1 MTSKS
6 NKWTKE
12 EFHIYILLL
21 CANADSEETP
31 EEIDLIKKKVSAETY
46 EKIYNE
52 FKLDSEE
59 ERFEKVDD
67 NIHLHDY
74 TNIEMAQLRREMYEI
89 FFADCN
95 FKMMERNLDRIFDN
109 ILY

>member
-31 EEIDLIKKKVSAETY
+31 EEIDLIKKKVSKETY

-52 FKLDSEE
+52 FKLDSED
-59 ERFEKVDD
+59 ERFEKVDE

>member
-31 EEIDLIKKKVSAETY
+31 EEIDLIKKKVSTETF
-46 EKIYNE
+46 EKIHNE

-89 FFADCN
+89 FFADCD

>member
-1 MTSKS
+1 MTSKA

-21 CANADSEETP
+21 CANADSEET
-31 EEIDLIKKKVSAETY
+31 EEETELIKRKVSTETY
-46 EKIYNE
+46 EKIHNE
-52 FKLDSEE
+52 FKADSEDK
-59 ERFEKVDD
+59 RIEKVDD

-89 FFADCN
+89 FFSDCN

>member
-1 MTSKS
+1 MSTKT

-12 EFHIYILLL
+12 EFHTYILLI
-21 CANADSEETP
+21 CANADSDETE
-31 EEIDLIKKKVSAETY
+31 EEIDLIKRKVSTETF
-46 EKIYNE
+46 ERIHEE
-52 FKLDSEE
+52 FTADSED
-59 ERFEKVDD
+59 ERIEKVDD

-89 FFADCN
+89 FFADCD

>member
-1 MTSKS
+1 MTSNS

-31 EEIDLIKKKVSAETY
+31 EEIDLIKKKVNAETY